1 MESVVILKTL
11 IYLVSSI
18 LAASYTNGYSTNCN
32 CKSCLT
38 TPEDSGAYS
47 SSVSLKVTSVTGA
60 FPITIST
67 CVTSAPND
75 ISSDSPLVN
84 KRASLS
90 PPSTVTL
97 THESPPLAVKVDRK
111 STRLNSSHVSI
122 SYTILC

>member
-1 MESVVILKTL
+1 MGSVVILKML

-18 LAASYTNGYSTNCN
+18 LAASYTHGYSTNCN

-47 SSVSLKVTSVTGA
+47 SSVPLKVTSVTGA

-67 CVTSAPND
+67 CVTSGPND
-75 ISSDSPLVN
+75 KSNDSPLVN

-90 PPSTVTL
+90 PSATVTL
-97 THESPPLAVKVDRK
+97 TQESPSLAVNV
-111 STRLNSSHVSI
+111 TVCSSGCGPFTS
-122 SYTILC
+122 